1 MKQNYFDFIICGG
14 GASGLLLLKAL
25 REDSFFN
32 NRSILLIEKE
42 NKNKNDRTWSY
53 WESLDGPFDS
63 MVTKKWSEAQ
73 FCSHN
78 LNFEFDLDPFQ
89 YKMLRSAVVYR
100 KILDK
105 YITAK
110 NTTFLKAEVKDIV
123 SKKNLT
129 EIITSDGK
137 FQSEK
142 VFSSI
147 FEPKSM
153 MNQKK
158 YPVLQQHFV
167 GWFIKTKNA
176 SFDPR
181 KILFMDFDI
190 PQFQETRFLYVLP
203 IDESNAL
210 VEYTLF
216 SENLLHFDDYE
227 TGIVDYLN
235 SKGITEFEITEKEKG
250 NIPMT
255 CFPFEQFNTQN
266 LLHIGT
272 AGGWTKATTGF
283 TFMNTRR
290 NIRRLIPYLKAGDNL
305 NDFKIS
311 NRFRFYDL
319 LFLDVLKK
327 YNSHGS
333 GLFSS
338 MFKNN
343 PPVRIFRF
351 LDEKTNYLE
360 ELKILTSFSFIQI
373 TWFLKALIN
382 RIFKIFAPL
391 N

>member
-73 FCSHN
+73 FCSQN
-78 LNFEFDLDPFQ
+78 LNFEFDLNPFQ
-89 YKMLRSAVVYR
+89 YKMLRSAVVYQ
-100 KILDK
+100 KIFNK

-216 SENLLHFDDYE
+216 SENLLQFDDYE

>member
-53 WESLDGPFDS
+53 WESMDGPFDS

-73 FCSHN
+73 FCSQN

-89 YKMLRSAVVYR
+89 YKMLRSAVVYE
-100 KILDK
+100 KILNN
-105 YITAK
+105 YITVK

-123 SKKNLT
+123 SKENLT
-129 EIITSDGK
+129 EIITTEGK
-137 FQSEK
+137 FQSKK
-142 VFSSI
+142 VFNSL
-147 FEPKSM
+147 FNPKPM

-176 SFDPR
+176 SFDSR

-190 PQFQETRFLYVLP
+190 PQFEETRFLYVLP

-216 SENLLHFDDYE
+216 SEKLLQLDDYE

-255 CFPFEQFNTQN
+255 CFPFEKFNTQN

-283 TFMNTRR
+283 TFMNTHR
-290 NIRRLIPYLKAGDNL
+290 NIGHLIQYLKTGDNL
-305 NDFKIS
+305 NEFKIT

-319 LFLDVLKK
+319 LFLDVLKQ
-327 YNSHGS
+327 YNTHGS
-333 GLFSS
+333 ELFSS